1 MDICGRKKILLG
13 MVEEFYIRF
22 QGSCEKYDMIGTMN
36 SDPDIIRYEESGFV
50 NVHWKVRVVC
60 H

>member
-1 MDICGRKKILLG
+1 MA
-13 MVEEFYIRF
+13 EEFYIRF

-50 NVHWKVRVVC
+50 NVQWKVRVVC